1 MFAQKLGITLPE
13 ILADPETLFPFMQF
27 MKSEAAVNV
36 LQFYLTVGTWLAC
49 DVRGGRQRATV
60 LPHCRYVARL

>member
-60 LPHCRYVARL
+60 LPHCRYVTRL